1 MGKMPSN
8 VDDIKQQV
16 MDLIDSESK
25 GIGREDYIDLLNNI
39 ADELA
44 DRLEALD
51 QDEILGDY

>member
-1 MGKMPSN
+1 MPSN